1 MTQDQTQDP
10 KSVRPDDVLP
20 PEGSSIQSQRLI
32 ADAALMLPN
41 LVKLIGRLLLDPRVP
56 RRAKITLGLAGA
68 YVVSPIDL
76 IPDIIP
82 VIGWADDV
90 ILMMFAIDSLIERA
104 GQDIVEEHWDGPGDL
119 LSMVREVVGLSRQ
132 VLPKRFGG
140 AIDRLYG

>member
-1 MTQDQTQDP
+1 MTEEPNQEP
-10 KSVRPDDVLP
+10 KRVRPDDVLP
-20 PEGSSIQSQRLI
+20 PEGSSLQTQRFI

-68 YVVSPIDL
+68 YVVSPIDI

-104 GQDIVEEHWDGPGDL
+104 GQEIVEEHWDGPGDL